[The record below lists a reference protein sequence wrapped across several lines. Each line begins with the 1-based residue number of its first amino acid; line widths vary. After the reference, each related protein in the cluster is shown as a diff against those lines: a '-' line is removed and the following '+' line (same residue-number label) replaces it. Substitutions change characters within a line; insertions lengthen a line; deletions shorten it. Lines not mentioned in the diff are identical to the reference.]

1 MHCYV
6 TIQWYTNSS
15 AFLFSFV
22 NFLYS
27 YIAMLLSINNRA
39 NNGFNFMGQPSLIG
53 MVSIN
58 DHIVQEVPNLKM
70 RDRKM
75 KGKEKKVQEE
85 WR

>member
-1 MHCYV
+1 
-6 TIQWYTNSS
+6 
-15 AFLFSFV
+15 
-22 NFLYS
+22 
-27 YIAMLLSINNRA
+27 MLLSINNRA